1 MCLYFVFQQEQ
12 MSLHVSVIDPY
23 EDNTLNSPPESTESV
38 KYADGEDETDH
49 ADGIC
54 FLQSR
59 KLKDCVRWELAYIF
73 LYRVPRKFREFF
85 GIFNKKWTKS
95 F

>member
-54 FLQSR
+54 F
-59 KLKDCVRWELAYIF
+59 
-73 LYRVPRKFREFF
+73 
-85 GIFNKKWTKS
+85 
-95 F
+95 